1 MIITGSYVEMTSRRS
16 YQEQRISEQRLE
28 TWVDPKPGS
37 AESGP
42 QPLPVFQDQ
51 VEISAQ
57 ALETSQAEALGDDEC
72 LLKLRPEDELKLTM
86 VQMLLEKL
94 TGKKFRFILPPELKT
109 KPGSEVSQSVNV
121 TRSQDNPQRL
131 GWGLRYDSRVY
142 YHEAEKTSFQARGVV
157 KTADGREIDISL
169 KLSMSREF
177 EAQSEVHLRAGDAKA
192 VDPLVI
198 NYQGSAASLTQ
209 QTYAFDLDSDGIEED
224 ISFVSPGSGFL
235 ALDLNED
242 GIINN
247 GQELFGPQSGNG
259 FADLAA
265 YDMDGNGWIDEG
277 DTIFTRL
284 KIWSKDET
292 GQDRLISVSDAG
304 VGAIYLGNVDS
315 QFSLTDNANQDRGY
329 IRQTGLFLRENG
341 SAGTVQHI
349 DLVV

>member
-1 MIITGSYVEMTSRRS
+1 MIITSSYVEMASRRS

-28 TWVDPKPGS
+28 SWVDPRPGLTEFS
-37 AESGP
+37 P
-42 QPLPVFQDQ
+42 QPLPLSQDQ

-57 ALETSQAEALGDDEC
+57 ALETSQAEALEDDEC

-109 KPGSEVSQSVNV
+109 RPGSEVSQSVTVN
-121 TRSQDNPQRL
+121 RIQDNSQRL
-131 GWGLRYDSRVY
+131 GWGLRYDSREY
-142 YHEAEKTSFQARGVV
+142 YHEIEKTDVQARGVV
-157 KTADGREIDISL
+157 KTADGREINISL

-192 VDPLVI
+192 IDPLVI

-209 QTYAFDLDSDGIEED
+209 QTYAFDLNNDGIEEN
-224 ISFVSPGSGFL
+224 IAFAAPGSGFL

-247 GQELFGPQSGNG
+247 GQELFGPESGDG
-259 FADLAA
+259 FAELGA
-265 YDMDGNGWIDEG
+265 YDQDGNGWIDEG
-277 DTIFTRL
+277 DTVFTQL

-315 QFSLTDNANQDRGY
+315 NFSLTDNANKDLGY